1 MQKITVDDYSMLNL
15 PINSYI
21 EQQQKIQKLETPD
34 NKKSI
39 SDGVK

>member
-21 EQQQKIQKLETPD
+21 EQQKIQKLETPD